1 MKAIRVKEEWERAGV
16 YYVRTEAMVFGF
28 DLSLQGEF
36 SDDARNSE
44 YILVVDDKGKPLSTN
59 RLHFLPE
66 KGFAKI
72 ERVATVRNAR
82 GLGAGNLGI
91 EAAEEWIRERG
102 YEKIV
107 ITSREEVKGFY
118 EKLGYTARYD
128 MSPDTLEKKV
138 EGEEKPVKDPRFIC
152 VYMEKVVDT
161 PGTV

>member
-1 MKAIRVKEEWERAGV
+1 MKAIRVEKEWERAGV

-28 DLSLQGEF
+28 DLPLEGEF
-36 SDDARNSE
+36 SDDCSASE
-44 YILVVDDKGKPLSTN
+44 FILVLDDHGKPLSTN

-82 GLGAGNLGI
+82 GRGAGKLGI

-102 YEKIV
+102 YDKIV
-107 ITSREEVKGFY
+107 ITSREEAKGFY

-128 MSPDTLEKKV
+128 MNPDTLEKKK
-138 EGEEKPVKDPRFIC
+138 EGEEIPVKDPRFIC
-152 VYMEKVVDT
+152 VYMEKLLRNGD
-161 PGTV
+161 

>member
-36 SDDARNSE
+36 SDDDRNSE

-72 ERVATVRNAR
+72 ES
-82 GLGAGNLGI
+82 GNC
-91 EAAEEWIRERG
+91 EKRER
-102 YEKIV
+102 
-107 ITSREEVKGFY
+107 SWRRE
-118 EKLGYTARYD
+118 AWH
-128 MSPDTLEKKV
+128 
-138 EGEEKPVKDPRFIC
+138 
-152 VYMEKVVDT
+152 
-161 PGTV
+161 

>member
-72 ERVATVRNAR
+72 ERVATV
-82 GLGAGNLGI
+82 
-91 EAAEEWIRERG
+91 
-102 YEKIV
+102 
-107 ITSREEVKGFY
+107 
-118 EKLGYTARYD
+118 
-128 MSPDTLEKKV
+128 
-138 EGEEKPVKDPRFIC
+138 
-152 VYMEKVVDT
+152 
-161 PGTV
+161 